1 MVLWAVLIAA
11 PQWQAGMAVAP
22 KVLELRRG
30 VAETKDGLKH
40 REQTAKKFEA
50 LRTELRACPKQL
62 AQERLPTLMDEIAA
76 MAKSAGVEVETVRQA
91 EVKTPKKKG
100 SSKEDAIKPA
110 EHLTMPIEILG
121 RAGYHDVGRFLDALE
136 NAQQLY
142 RVESMTLESDRRD
155 VLRHR
160 VTIRISA
167 YVAVTTL

>member
-1 MVLWAVLIAA
+1 MLWAVLIAA

-22 KVLELRRG
+22 KVAELRRG
-30 VAETKDGLKH
+30 VAETEDGLKH

-76 MAKSAGVEVETVRQA
+76 MAKSAGVEVETIRQA
-91 EVKTPKKKG
+91 EVRVAKKG
-100 SSKEDAIKPA
+100 SSKDAAAKPA

-142 RVESMTLESDRRD
+142 RVESMTIEADRRD
-155 VLRHR
+155 ALRHR
-160 VTIRISA
+160 VAMRVSA